1 MLSLRRSEKGK
12 YAHFTSAVLTS
23 NQMYLLASG
32 WHFGSTRLPTPT
44 LLQSDG
50 MNSRAVLYC
59 LLAYR
64 LSTWIAYESIHL
76 KLSFQ
81 ITAQFSSIIFLKKSL
96 ACVSPFLLA
105 HGWCCPPRNFLV
117 CSSYPKEQHW
127 YLKMNGHIA
136 IWRKR
141 HALLVWVLSDTSYGG
156 VCIVGML

>member
-12 YAHFTSAVLTS
+12 DAHFTSAALTS

-32 WHFGSTRLPTPT
+32 WHFGSAKLPTPT

-64 LSTWIAYESIHL
+64 LSTWAAYESINL

-81 ITAQFSSIIFLKKSL
+81 ITAQFSSIIFLERSL
-96 ACVSPFLLA
+96 ARASPFLLA
-105 HGWCCPPRNFLV
+105 HGCVLCVCFLF
-117 CSSYPKEQHW
+117 SFFS
-127 YLKMNGHIA
+127 
-136 IWRKR
+136 
-141 HALLVWVLSDTSYGG
+141 LLVISWCALVILSSSTS
-156 VCIVGML
+156 I